1 MEFKKYL
8 IVKVDNVLH
17 QYNLVEPVAVN
28 QLDRFVRIKYW
39 YLKDSKKY
47 ERDVIFN
54 LDIIKEGL

>member
-8 IVKVDNVLH
+8 IVKVDNVLQ

-39 YLKDSKKY
+39 YQNGSDY
-47 ERDVIFN
+47 EDREIIFN

>member
-39 YLKDSKKY
+39 YRNGSNNE

-54 LDIIKEGL
+54 LDIIKKGL